1 MKTLSAGGQLLV
13 CIDILRWLMLLSSC
27 DMSVIQ
33 CEEFLQVVFSDSVF
47 FFSHVFSSPP
57 SNQFPS
63 LVVFSDIFNVMVACF
78 FFELELMALLHG
90 CAIPWI
96 F

>member
-1 MKTLSAGGQLLV
+1 M
-13 CIDILRWLMLLSSC
+13 
-27 DMSVIQ
+27 
-33 CEEFLQVVFSDSVF
+33 VFADSV

-57 SNQFPS
+57 NNQFPS
-63 LVVFSDIFNVMVACF
+63 LVVFSDIFSVMVACF

>member
-1 MKTLSAGGQLLV
+1 MFNATYNVVHVMCHLY
-13 CIDILRWLMLLSSC
+13 
-27 DMSVIQ
+27 SVRSFFKW
-33 CEEFLQVVFSDSVF
+33 CFLTVF

-57 SNQFPS
+57 NNQFPS
-63 LVVFSDIFNVMVACF
+63 LVVFSDIFSVMIACF

>member
-13 CIDILRWLMLLSSC
+13 CIGILRCLILLSSC
-27 DMSVIQ
+27 DMSFIQ
-33 CEEFLQVVFSDSVF
+33 CEEFLQVVFSDSA

-57 SNQFPS
+57 NNQFPS
-63 LVVFSDIFNVMVACF
+63 LVVFSDIFSVMVACF